1 MRTVAFM
8 ALVAIVPIFG
18 CAGGTAMPSAAPVP
32 PTFGQPENLRPTI
45 NSSDFDGGP
54 SVSADELSLYF
65 ISDRPPSAGGD
76 IWMAAR
82 ASASEPFANSQ
93 RLGPEVNSPSSEGA
107 PSISA
112 DGLELFFDRAPE
124 GHIFVSTRAST
135 SVSFR
140 TAMPL
145 SLGNAVC
152 CDGFPAIS
160 ADGLELYFCS
170 NRDGGSGG
178 DDIWGAVRPTRSQPF
193 GPPMNLGP
201 IVNSGAGDCEHS
213 ISQDGLE
220 LFFASDRS
228 GGSGGLDIWVTT
240 RANRSESFRKPTNLG
255 PRFNT
260 LFSDE
265 RPAISADGMTLYFIS
280 NRPGGSGFFD
290 LWEARRA

>member
-1 MRTVAFM
+1 MRTFAFM

-18 CAGGTAMPSAAPVP
+18 CGGGTAMPSAAPVP
-32 PTFGQPENLRPTI
+32 PTFGQPENLGPTI

-82 ASASEPFANSQ
+82 TSVSEPFANPQ

-124 GHIFVSTRAST
+124 GHTFVSTRAST

-178 DDIWGAVRPTRSQPF
+178 DDIWVAVRPTRSQPF

-201 IVNSGAGDCEHS
+201 IVNSGAGDCEPS

-220 LFFASDRS
+220 LFFASDRA

-240 RANRSESFRKPTNLG
+240 RAKRSESFRKPTNLG

-265 RPAISADGMTLYFIS
+265 RPEISADGMTLYFMS

>member
-1 MRTVAFM
+1 M
-8 ALVAIVPIFG
+8 ALVAIVPVFG
-18 CAGGTAMPSAAPVP
+18 CGSGSPVPLAAPTP
-32 PTFGQPENLRPTI
+32 PTFGQPKNIGPTI

-76 IWMAAR
+76 IWMATR
-82 ASASEPFANSQ
+82 ASASEPFANPQ
-93 RLGPEVNSPSSEGA
+93 RLGPEVNSPNSEGA
-107 PSISA
+107 PSILA
-112 DGLELFFDRAPE
+112 DGLELFFDRAPD

-140 TAMPL
+140 TAMAL

-170 NRDGGSGG
+170 NRVGGSGG
-178 DDIWGAVRPTRSQPF
+178 DDIWVAVRPTLSQPF
-193 GPPMNLGP
+193 GPPRNLGP
-201 IVNSGAGDCEHS
+201 TVNSGAGDCEPS
-213 ISQDGLE
+213 ISRDGLE
-220 LFFASDRS
+220 LFFASDRA
-228 GGSGGLDIWVTT
+228 GGSGSHDIWVTT
-240 RANRSESFRKPTNLG
+240 RANRSEAFRKPTNLG

-265 RPAISADGMTLYFIS
+265 RPDISADGMTLYFMS

>member
-1 MRTVAFM
+1 
-8 ALVAIVPIFG
+8 L
-18 CAGGTAMPSAAPVP
+18 AAPTP
-32 PTFGQPENLRPTI
+32 PTFGQPKNIGPTI

-54 SVSADELSLYF
+54 SVSADDLSLYF

-76 IWMAAR
+76 IWMATR
-82 ASASEPFANSQ
+82 ASASEPFANPQ
-93 RLGPEVNSPSSEGA
+93 RLGPEVNSPNSEGA
-107 PSISA
+107 PSILA
-112 DGLELFFDRAPE
+112 DGLELFFDRAPD

-140 TAMPL
+140 TATAL

-170 NRDGGSGG
+170 NRVGGSGG
-178 DDIWGAVRPTRSQPF
+178 DDIWVAVRPTRSQPF
-193 GPPMNLGP
+193 GPPRNLGLT
-201 IVNSGAGDCEHS
+201 VNSGAGDCEPS
-213 ISQDGLE
+213 ISRDGLE
-220 LFFASDRS
+220 LFFASDRA

-240 RANRSESFRKPTNLG
+240 RANRSEAFWKPTNLG

-265 RPAISADGMTLYFIS
+265 RPDISAGGMTLYFMS